1 VITDFLG
8 DGMDLFDS
16 PAAPSRRQM
25 SSPSTPLALFYV
37 VEPGDAEG
45 DAEDYLDFNV
55 PLIRCNLNRGRYLE
69 FLAPYWDGSRSRLQ
83 YLADVRERVEQ
94 INTALH
100 WWKSNVRSS
109 ARAGQARGL
118 KSWDPDDV
126 LRDAHGRHPASNT
139 YLNAHFDPWSCKL
152 LAFGAVLIGGSR
164 AGDSTPSLL
173 RYCVK
178 ERAQFTATDLN
189 GVSLLYVAVLQQRFE
204 QVRA

>member
-1 VITDFLG
+1 VCDHFLG
-8 DGMDLFDS
+8 DSVDLFDS
-16 PAAPSRRQM
+16 PAAPSRRRM
-25 SSPSTPLALFYV
+25 SSPSTPLALFYI

-45 DAEDYLDFNV
+45 DTEDHLDFNV
-55 PLIRCNLNRGRYLE
+55 PLIRCKLNRGRYLE

-109 ARAGQARGL
+109 ARARQARGL
-118 KSWDPDDV
+118 EPWDLDDV
-126 LRDAHGRHPASNT
+126 LRDAHGRHPASNA
-139 YLNAHFDPWSCKL
+139 YLSAHFDPWSCRL

-164 AGDSTPSLL
+164 AGDTSPSLL

-178 ERAQFTATDLN
+178 ERAQLTATDKN
-189 GVSLLYVAVLQQRFE
+189 GASLLYVAVLQQRFE